1 MNENNDLRSVPW
13 KKRIIL
19 FLLSQNISLFGSS
32 VVGFSIVWYI
42 TLETS
47 SGTWMMLATLCSMLP
62 QVFISLFGGVLADR
76 YNRKYLIMISDGFI
90 ALATLILAITF
101 LMRFRHMWML
111 LLVLS
116 VRSIGAGLQT
126 PAVGAIYPQLVP
138 MESLTKIQ
146 GINQSLNSV
155 LMLFAPAVG
164 GVLLGSVGIVWAFS

>member
-62 QVFISLFGGVLADR
+62 QV
-76 YNRKYLIMISDGFI
+76 LIF
-90 ALATLILAITF
+90 A
-101 LMRFRHMWML
+101 FRR
-111 LLVLS
+111 
-116 VRSIGAGLQT
+116 RSG
-126 PAVGAIYPQLVP
+126 
-138 MESLTKIQ
+138 
-146 GINQSLNSV
+146 
-155 LMLFAPAVG
+155 
-164 GVLLGSVGIVWAFS
+164 

>member
-1 MNENNDLRSVPW
+1 
-13 KKRIIL
+13 
-19 FLLSQNISLFGSS
+19 
-32 VVGFSIVWYI
+32 
-42 TLETS
+42 
-47 SGTWMMLATLCSMLP
+47 
-62 QVFISLFGGVLADR
+62 
-76 YNRKYLIMISDGFI
+76 MISDGFI

-101 LMRFRHMWML
+101 LMGFRHMWML

-164 GVLLGSVGIVWAFS
+164 GVLLRSVGNRLGVS